1 MRTFATLTLVA
12 ALLAVAQ
19 PMHAQNRRSSE
30 TRSARDQLRATIEQ
44 QKLSTHKQNIE
55 LDALMQHLLGQEG
68 LLEHIVVP
76 ELHELNMML
85 DLERHE
91 LMPDMHELNALLDE
105 RLAII
110 PEMHELNALMETE
123 HLAMIPELHAL
134 DDARLELE
142 QHLFDVQAPRFEYSD
157 RASYDAAL
165 DRLRGDGPRAAAYP
179 QDPADSLWRSA
190 RERFNANNFREAARL
205 FGRIRTESRFAN
217 SAYRIDAQYWEAYS
231 LSRLGAE
238 SDLEQARDLL
248 RNVVRYPPT
257 QRSRDAEGLLV
268 TVDARLARLGNRE
281 AEEALVARATEI
293 RVAQNAVQYTQA
305 TATADQARYVA
316 EQAAQNAIWDTY
328 GVTQGLNLQGA
339 LTLPSLSYSV
349 PRQCRSDE
357 EDIRMVALNAL
368 ARLDAETA
376 LPVLHEVMAR
386 RGECSEYLRRQAI
399 SVASRHRT
407 PAALELIT
415 NAARNDPDQVVRTA
429 ALQALLAIDEDRGL
443 GMIEERLRA
452 GADTT
457 TMREAISALSR
468 RTNNERATRMLRD
481 VASRTELPPSLRR
494 DAILSLGRHDDAETR
509 RSLRQLYSQSNDRLI
524 RDAVLAA
531 GTSADAESVDWL
543 LQIALDT
550 NEDERYRQRAL
561 SAAARNRAMT
571 AERMVRAFD
580 QFTEPAMRRA
590 AVSLLARQARTERVA
605 TDKLLEIAR
614 TESDIEVRKAA
625 IIALTSIDDPRARD
639 LLLDILRR

>member
-1 MRTFATLTLVA
+1 MRTFSTLTLAA

-19 PMHAQNRRSSE
+19 PMHAQNRRSSD
-30 TRSARDQLRATIEQ
+30 TRSAREQLRATIEQ
-44 QKLSTHKQNIE
+44 QKLSTHRQNME
-55 LDALMQHLLGQEG
+55 LDALMQHLLGQER
-68 LLEHIVVP
+68 LLEHIAVP

-85 DLERHE
+85 DLEQHE
-91 LMPDMHELNALLDE
+91 LMPDMHELS
-105 RLAII
+105 
-110 PEMHELNALMETE
+110 ALMETE

-134 DDARLELE
+134 DDARFELE
-142 QHLFDVQAPRFEYSD
+142 QHLFDVQMPRFEYSD

-231 LSRLGAE
+231 LSRLGGE
-238 SDLEQARDLL
+238 SDLKQARDLL
-248 RNVVRYPPT
+248 GNVVRYPPA

-293 RVAQNAVQYTQA
+293 RAAQNAAQYAQA
-305 TATADQARYVA
+305 YATADQARYVA
-316 EQAAQNAIWDTY
+316 EQAAQTAIGDAY
-328 GVTQGLNLQGA
+328 AVTQGRLNVQGA

-376 LPVLHEVMAR
+376 LPVLREVMAR
-386 RGECSEYLRRQAI
+386 RGECSEYLRRQAV

-415 NAARNDPDQVVRTA
+415 NAARNDPDRVVRTA
-429 ALQALLAIDEDRGL
+429 ALQALLAIDEERGL
-443 GMIEERLRA
+443 GMIEERLRS

-457 TMREAISALSR
+457 SMREAISALSR
-468 RTNNERATRMLRD
+468 RTNNERATRLLRD
-481 VASRTELPPSLRR
+481 VATRAELPASLRR
-494 DAILSLGRHDDAETR
+494 DAILSLGRSDDAETR

-524 RDAVLAA
+524 RDAVLSA

-580 QFTEPAMRRA
+580 QFTEPAMRRS
-590 AVSLLARQARTERVA
+590 AVSLLARQARTDRVA

-614 TESDIEVRKAA
+614 NESDIEVRKAA
-625 IIALTSIDDPRARD
+625 IVALTSIDDPRARD